1 MKKKTTA
8 IILAMAMAA
17 SLAACGGNSAAK
29 TDSAPAEEAA
39 EETEEAEAPEEG
51 AEETTEA
58 ASGEG
63 VTLTIAARGGTY
75 AEVIKAAIP
84 AFEEENGCKVEL
96 LELEGDDL
104 HSKLALDAPNAEG
117 AYDLAMVDGSWVA
130 EFTENN
136 VAANLTEL
144 GFAYDDDLIPA
155 TYSTL
160 TVDGDAYFAP
170 FFGNVT
176 VMMYNK
182 ELVEQAG
189 YKPEDITSWED
200 IQAIAE
206 AVHANGKNGFVTR
219 GGGADPVLTDFLP
232 VLFAHGGTLVDEN
245 NQPTVNNDT
254 FKAALQQYMDLVAL
268 GQTMEKDD
276 MVANIENGNG
286 ALATIWP
293 GWYAPTAD
301 GAADYIVAPTKL
313 TKDGEDQNTSVL
325 GVWELAV
332 LNNSTHKELAVKLLQ
347 HIIDPEVQLA
357 SVEVGGV
364 PCRESVLTNADV
376 LAAHPQYAIIK
387 EALESGNSRPT
398 ITQWNEYCETLGTEL
413 DNIIKGTESI
423 DDGLAN
429 AQSDLEMVMM
439 D

>member
-1 MKKKTTA
+1 MKLKK
-8 IILAMAMAA
+8 ILSVGLAAAMTI
-17 SLAACGGNSAAK
+17 SLAACGSSGSAEKASSAAS
-29 TDSAPAEEAA
+29 SA
-39 EETEEAEAPEEG
+39 
-51 AEETTEA
+51 A
-58 ASGEG
+58 ASSAAASSASDAGSADGEG
-63 VTLTIAARGGTY
+63 VKLTLAARGGTY
-75 AEVIKAAIP
+75 SEVLKAAIP
-84 AFEEENGCKVEL
+84 AFEEKTGCTVEL

-104 HSKLALDAPNAEG
+104 HSKLALDAPNKEG

-136 VAANLTEL
+136 IAANLSEL
-144 GFAYDDDLIPA
+144 GYSYDDDLIPA
-155 TYSTL
+155 TYETL

-182 ELVEQAG
+182 ELVEAAG
-189 YKPEDITSWED
+189 YKAEDITSWED
-200 IQAIAE
+200 VMAIAQKTNE
-206 AVHANGKNGFVTR
+206 AGKNGFVTR

-245 NQPTVNNDT
+245 NQPTVDNDV
-254 FKAALQQYMDLVAL
+254 FKEALQQYIDLANL

-276 MVANIENGNG
+276 MVANVENGDG

-293 GWYAPTAD
+293 GWYAPEAD
-301 GAADYIVAPTKL
+301 SAADYIVAPTKL

-332 LNNSTHKELAVKLLQ
+332 MNNSTHKELAEQLLEY
-347 HIIDPEVQLA
+347 IMDPEVQMA
-357 SVEVGGV
+357 SVEAGGV
-364 PCRESVLTNADV
+364 PCRVSVLEDADV
-376 LAAHPQYAIIK
+376 LAAHPQYEIIEK
-387 EALESGNSRPT
+387 ALESGASRPV
-398 ITQWNEYCETLGTEL
+398 ITQWNEFCETLGTEL
-413 DNIIKGTESI
+413 DNIIKGTESM

-429 AQSDLEMVMM
+429 AQSDLEMIMM